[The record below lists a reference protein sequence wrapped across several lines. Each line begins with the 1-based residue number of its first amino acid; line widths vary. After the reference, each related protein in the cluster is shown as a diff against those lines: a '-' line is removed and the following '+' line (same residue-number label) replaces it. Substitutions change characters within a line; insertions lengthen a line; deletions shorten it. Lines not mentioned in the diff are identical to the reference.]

1 MSYLYKAFGWV
12 LDLCY
17 KIVPNYLVAIL
28 LFALIIKIVMFPLGI
43 KQQKN
48 SQKQARLRPKELA
61 IRKKYAGRNDKAT
74 QQKAQQEI
82 MELYQKENYSMF
94 GGCLPLLIQFPIIIA
109 LYNVIRNPLQYMLG
123 IAGDNLTKIQE
134 IFMSLTGAERVMTDL
149 EMMPT
154 IRANFSEFAAYMNGI
169 TLDKV
174 PSFNIGAFDLS
185 VTPNASGVSNWYLL
199 IPILTFVF
207 AFGSMKL
214 TKKFTYQAPQAEGTN
229 NALSSDSVA

>member
-74 QQKAQQEI
+74 QQKAQHNGAVPEG
-82 MELYQKENYSMF
+82 K
-94 GGCLPLLIQFPIIIA
+94 
-109 LYNVIRNPLQYMLG
+109 LQYVRRLS
-123 IAGDNLTKIQE
+123 AAAHTVSDNH
-134 IFMSLTGAERVMTDL
+134 
-149 EMMPT
+149 
-154 IRANFSEFAAYMNGI
+154 RA
-169 TLDKV
+169 V
-174 PSFNIGAFDLS
+174 
-185 VTPNASGVSNWYLL
+185 
-199 IPILTFVF
+199 
-207 AFGSMKL
+207 
-214 TKKFTYQAPQAEGTN
+214 
-229 NALSSDSVA
+229 

>member
-123 IAGDNLTKIQE
+123 VKRTRAYTVAKQMCDENLIVAVGRGVNKKYIAQN
-134 IFMSLTGAERVMTDL
+134 
-149 EMMPT
+149 
-154 IRANFSEFAAYMNGI
+154 
-169 TLDKV
+169 
-174 PSFNIGAFDLS
+174 
-185 VTPNASGVSNWYLL
+185 
-199 IPILTFVF
+199 
-207 AFGSMKL
+207 
-214 TKKFTYQAPQAEGTN
+214 
-229 NALSSDSVA
+229 

>member
-123 IAGDNLTKIQE
+123 IAAIP
-134 IFMSLTGAERVMTDL
+134 VMVL
-149 EMMPT
+149 H
-154 IRANFSEFAAYMNGI
+154 
-169 TLDKV
+169 
-174 PSFNIGAFDLS
+174 SFFR
-185 VTPNASGVSNWYLL
+185 
-199 IPILTFVF
+199 FF
-207 AFGSMKL
+207 
-214 TKKFTYQAPQAEGTN
+214 
-229 NALSSDSVA
+229 

>member
-74 QQKAQQEI
+74 QQKAQQEA
-82 MELYQKENYSMF
+82 ENRF
-94 GGCLPLLIQFPIIIA
+94 LHGPFRP
-109 LYNVIRNPLQYMLG
+109 
-123 IAGDNLTKIQE
+123 
-134 IFMSLTGAERVMTDL
+134 
-149 EMMPT
+149 
-154 IRANFSEFAAYMNGI
+154 FA
-169 TLDKV
+169 
-174 PSFNIGAFDLS
+174 
-185 VTPNASGVSNWYLL
+185 
-199 IPILTFVF
+199 VF
-207 AFGSMKL
+207 ASS
-214 TKKFTYQAPQAEGTN
+214 
-229 NALSSDSVA
+229 LSLYPIRPRLQVNVL